1 VIKPVHFPLHPET
14 PQEGRTLAEMFGP
27 GKDINAM
34 NERMSGLMAEEGL
47 PYGARSHTYNSRLAQ
62 ELGTW
67 ADTQEGGD
75 ALHEKIYQAYFV
87 DNKNVGDVDVL
98 VELAESVGLDG
109 AEARKVVE
117 ERTFE
122 EAVDADWDKAHQ
134 IGVTGVPTYI
144 AGGAGVVGA
153 QPYEALEQ
161 LVEQAGAEKK

>member
-1 VIKPVHFPLHPET
+1 
-14 PQEGRTLAEMFGP
+14 LAEMFGP

-34 NERMSGLMAEEGL
+34 NKRISGLMAEEGL

-122 EAVDADWDKAHQ
+122 EAVDADWDKARQ
-134 IGVTGVPTYI
+134 MGVTGVPTYI

>member
-1 VIKPVHFPLHPET
+1 
-14 PQEGRTLAEMFGP
+14 LAEMFGP

-122 EAVDADWDKAHQ
+122 EAVDADWDKARQ
-134 IGVTGVPTYI
+134 MGVTGVPTYI

>member
-1 VIKPVHFPLHPET
+1 M
-14 PQEGRTLAEMFGP
+14 AEMFGP

-122 EAVDADWDKAHQ
+122 EAVDADWDKARQ
-134 IGVTGVPTYI
+134 MGVTGVPTYI